1 VSAALLLVMRET
13 VEASLLVGILFA
25 CLERTES
32 RSYFAGIW
40 AGVGSGVLASAL
52 LGVGLF
58 LTLGSLEGRAEGV
71 FEGTVM
77 WAAAAILTYVI
88 WWMRRRGGAMAGSL
102 RVEAQAGIGRGSV
115 LALGTLA
122 FLAVFREGAEA
133 VLYLGAAA
141 SNSPWHRVVL
151 GASLGFAFAVL
162 VGAAMYRGGTRL
174 LSPQRFFAVTSG
186 LLLLFAAGMVGRA
199 TLAFQAA
206 GVFPGTIAA
215 WDTSALLPQ
224 THGAGGALGA
234 LFGYTA
240 APSVLQLILML
251 GYLALI
257 LALSGK
263 VGRRP
268 ALAAA
273 RFRPVGTSYAH
284 PLYRALRSPRLRAA
298 LPASML
304 VLFAALL
311 VAALVPLDV
320 GPFDNRGAL
329 RLGPFGNAETQD
341 NVFDF
346 LIWIVWLPLLTL
358 ATVALG
364 RFWCGYLCP
373 LRLTTE
379 WAHRLGARLGLGSG
393 RVAAPLRLGW
403 LLPGSFLAITFAV
416 QWLGLQGAARDGA
429 LLFLTIFALAA
440 VVGFVSRRG
449 AWCRWFCPVGGWL
462 ARATRLSPLALQ
474 ADPDACATCVEKP
487 CLKGGELAGRCP
499 AYLSPPR
506 LETNRACL
514 KCADCVVNC
523 PAERSSLKL
532 GWRLPG
538 AELLEPRAPE
548 LWESLFVAGLLGM
561 YMAVGERSAALASL
575 SWPAL
580 FAGFVALATLVYVG
594 VCALAAHLAR
604 MPLRRALTTF
614 GYLFLP
620 LELAT
625 ALIAFGDD
633 SLEFLGVVQPAA
645 IALLAI
651 GFVWSVV
658 LGVSIVRNQLGAS
671 LRALAAAAPLG
682 VALLGVLMVWL
693 SWYAS
698 GTVVDLT

>member
-1 VSAALLLVMRET
+1 MSAALLLVMRET
-13 VEASLLVGILFA
+13 VEASLLIGILFA
-25 CLERTES
+25 CVERTES
-32 RSYFAGIW
+32 RGYFAGIW
-40 AGVGSGVLASAL
+40 AGVGAGALASAL
-52 LGVGLF
+52 LGVALF
-58 LTLGSLEGRAEGV
+58 VTLGSLEGRAEGV

-88 WWMRRRGGAMAGSL
+88 WWMRRQGGAMVGSL
-102 RVEAQAGIGRGSV
+102 RAEAQAGIGRGSV
-115 LALGTLA
+115 LALGVLA

-141 SNSPWHRVVL
+141 SNSPWQRVAL
-151 GASLGFAFAVL
+151 GASLGFALAVL
-162 VGAAMYRGGTRL
+162 LGSAMYRGGTRL
-174 LSPQRFFAVTSG
+174 LNPRRFFAVTSG

-206 GVFPGTIAA
+206 GLFPGTIAA

-224 THGAGGALGA
+224 THGTGGVLEA

-240 APSVLQLILML
+240 KPSVLQVILVL

-257 LALSGK
+257 LALSGEAI
-263 VGRRP
+263 RRP

-273 RFRPVGTSYAH
+273 RFRAIGASYAH
-284 PLYRALRSPRLRAA
+284 PLYRALRSPRLRTV

-304 VLFAALL
+304 ILFAGLL
-311 VAALVPLDV
+311 AAALVPLDV
-320 GPFDNRGAL
+320 GPFDNHGPL
-329 RLGPFGNAETQD
+329 RLGSFSHAGTQD

-346 LIWIVWLPLLTL
+346 TIWIVWLPLLTL
-358 ATVALG
+358 ATVAFG

-379 WAHRLGARLGLGSG
+379 WAHRLGARLGLGNG
-393 RVAAPLRLGW
+393 RVATPLRLGW

-440 VVGFVSRRG
+440 VVGFASRRG
-449 AWCRWFCPVGGWL
+449 TWCRWFCPVGGWL

-474 ADPDACATCVEKP
+474 ADRDICATCVEKP

-506 LETNRACL
+506 LETNRSCL
-514 KCADCVVNC
+514 RCADCVVNC

-538 AELLEPRAPE
+538 SELLEPRAPE
-548 LWESLFVAGLLGM
+548 LWESIFVAGLLGM
-561 YMAVGERSAALASL
+561 YMAVGQRSPALAALP
-575 SWPAL
+575 WPAL

-594 VCALAAHLAR
+594 ACALAARLAK

-625 ALIAFGDD
+625 AVIAFGDD
-633 SLEFLGVVQPAA
+633 SLEFLGIVQPVA
-645 IALLAI
+645 IVLLGI

-658 LGVSIVRNQLGAS
+658 LGVSILRNQLGAG
-671 LRALAAAAPLG
+671 LRALTAAAPLAL
-682 VALLGVLMVWL
+682 ALLGVLMVWL

-698 GTVVDLT
+698 GTVIDLT